1 MRTPEHSVG
10 RRTTLPILALIV
22 VLLVQ
27 GLIVTPAARAAT
39 LVNLGTATT
48 YSLLGATAVANTAAS
63 KVGGDIGTY
72 PGVAVTGF
80 PPGLVNGTVHA
91 GDAAAGQA
99 QADALAAYN
108 AAAAQVPT
116 GLIAGDLG
124 GTTKTPGVYFSA
136 GAVTISST
144 FTLDAGGDP
153 TAVFIFQIGAA
164 FAMGAAAN
172 INLINGAQSSNVF
185 WQVLG
190 AASFGAAA
198 NFSGT
203 VLGLGAIS
211 FAAGCTVVGR
221 AFAVAGGLALDS
233 TVVLPEAPVK
243 LATAG
248 AYSVLA
254 GTSVINT
261 GATTTSGDVGV
272 SPGTVITGFPPGITS
287 GSTHVNDISAQQ
299 AQIDLTAA
307 YNDAAARP
315 STASLSGNL
324 GGRTLTAGVY
334 SAAAALTLNG
344 TLLLDGQGNTN
355 GVFILQLASTLTTS
369 ASSTVKVINGA
380 QVSRIFWQVA
390 GAVSLGSNSAFLGTV
405 LSQGSITV
413 GSTSGFIG
421 RALSRSGTV
430 TLNGTALSSEA
441 PIPLGAARSYALL
454 SNISVA
460 NTGLS
465 TVTGDVG
472 TSPGIA
478 VTGFPPGVITGGQIH
493 LNDANAAQAEADV
506 KLAYDEAAARVPTG
520 NISGDLAGQT
530 FRAGTYKATAAI
542 AISTPIILDGQGN
555 PNAVFIFQI
564 GAAFNTAASS
574 SISLVNG
581 AQASRVF
588 WQVLGAVTM
597 GAACGFTGTIVG
609 AGAITVGAGCAI
621 TGRALSYTGA
631 IVIDSSTFTNPEPD
645 PIPGPLEIVTG
656 GATLS
661 PVTLNGTTI
670 QYSTGSS
677 TEWTISDA
685 RGSGASWAVSVTATT
700 PTSAAGTVDLV
711 PRTLSV
717 GSLSIT
723 PGPIVADSGSDPA
736 TGISA
741 PALTLSLSPQ
751 PLITATGS
759 HRGTYRLTP
768 SYSLAIPPNAH
779 RSNFSGSLDHSAPN
793 PYVSVLTVTIS

>member
-1 MRTPEHSVG
+1 MRAPGNRAG
-10 RRTTLPILALIV
+10 RRTSLPILALIV

-27 GLIVTPAARAAT
+27 GLICAPAAHAAT

-48 YSLLGATAVANTAAS
+48 YSLLGATAVANTASS
-63 KVGGDIGTY
+63 KVSGDIGTY

-99 QADALAAYN
+99 QADAMAAYN

-116 GLIAGDLG
+116 GLFAGDLG
-124 GTTKTPGVYFSA
+124 GTTKTPGVYYSS

-153 TAVFIFQIGAA
+153 NAVFIFQIGAA
-164 FAMGAAAN
+164 FAMGASASV
-172 INLINGAQSSNVF
+172 NLINGAQSSRVF

-198 NFSGT
+198 KFTGT

-233 TVVLPEAPVK
+233 SVVLPEGPVK

-254 GTSVINT
+254 GTSVVNS
-261 GATTTSGDVGV
+261 GATTMSGDLGV
-272 SPGTVITGFPPGITS
+272 SPGTVLTGFPPGTTS

-299 AQIDLTAA
+299 AQVDLTAA

-324 GGRTLTAGVY
+324 GGQTLTAGIY
-334 SAAAALTLNG
+334 SAAAALTLTG

-355 GVFILQLASTLTTS
+355 GVFILQLPSTLTTS
-369 ASSTVKVINGA
+369 AGSAVKVINGA

-390 GAVSLGSNSAFLGTV
+390 GSVNLGSGSAFLGTV

-413 GSTSGFIG
+413 GSSTGFTG
-421 RALSRSGTV
+421 RALSRSGAV
-430 TLNGTALSSEA
+430 TLNATALSSEA
-441 PIPLGAARSYALL
+441 PIPLGAALSYALL

-472 TSPGIA
+472 TSPGVA
-478 VTGFPPGVITGGQIH
+478 VTGFPPGIIIGGQIH
-493 LNDANAAQAEADV
+493 LNDANAGQAEADV

-520 NISGDLAGQT
+520 NIAGDLAGQT

-542 AISTPIILDGQGN
+542 AISTPIFLDGQGN

-564 GAAFNTAASS
+564 GAAFNIAASS
-574 SISLVNG
+574 NIFLVNG

-597 GAACGFTGTIVG
+597 GANCGFIGTILG
-609 AGAITVGAGCAI
+609 AGAITIGAGCAI
-621 TGRALSYTGA
+621 TGRALSYIGA
-631 IVIDSSTFTNPEPD
+631 VVIDSSTFISPEPVSVV
-645 PIPGPLEIVTG
+645 GPLAIVAT

-661 PVTLNGTTI
+661 SVTLNGMPQTA
-670 QYSTGSS
+670 TGSS
-677 TEWTISDA
+677 TEWTISDP
-685 RGSGASWAVSVTATT
+685 RGTGAEWTVTAEATT
-700 PTSAAGTVDLV
+700 PTSAAGLV
-711 PRTLSV
+711 EVVARTLSV
-717 GSLSIT
+717 GNLTIT
-723 PGPIVADSGSDPA
+723 PGTVVADTGADPS

-741 PALTLSLSPQ
+741 PPLALSVSPQ
-751 PLITATGS
+751 ALITTVGP
-759 HRGTYRLTP
+759 HRGNYLLTP
-768 SYSLAIPPNAH
+768 SFSLVIPPNAY
-779 RSNFSGSLDHSAPN
+779 RSNYSGVINSSTLN